1 MALRTIIDTD
11 PGIDDA
17 LALILA
23 LRSPELQV
31 EAITTVCGNV
41 EVDLTTRNALR
52 VLEIVAPHVPP
63 PVARGADRPLARP
76 LRTAAHVHG
85 EDGLG
90 NRDRCLGPGGA
101 PRYRE
106 PRGGPAPIPAHEVL
120 LDAAR
125 RVPGALTLVTLG
137 PLTNVA
143 LALRQDPAA
152 MRGFRRLVVMAGAAA
167 VPGNVTPVAEFNAW
181 ADPEAAQAVL
191 ESGLPI
197 TLVGLDVTQQVRL
210 LPEAIA
216 SRFGPR
222 PDPVSRLVCDMAP
235 AVLEFAA
242 RAERAPGITLHDP
255 LAVAVA
261 CDPTLVRTERRPLR
275 VETRGEHT
283 TGMTVVD
290 RRPGARAGSIASG
303 DPASPIPPAP
313 AASGGS
319 PVVDV
324 AVAVE
329 AERFLR
335 LFLERLCPT

>member
-23 LRSPELQV
+23 LRSPEVQV
-31 EAITTVCGNV
+31 EAITTVCGNA

-52 VLEIVAPHVPP
+52 ILDLVAPATPP
-63 PVARGADRPLARP
+63 AVARGADRPLARP

-85 EDGLG
+85 DDGLG
-90 NRDRCLGPGGA
+90 DLDRCVTPDGA

-106 PRGGPAPIPAHEVL
+106 PRGGPAPLPAHELL

-125 RVPGALTLVTLG
+125 RAPGAFTLVTLG
-137 PLTNVA
+137 PLTNLA
-143 LALRQDPAA
+143 LALMRDPAA
-152 MRGFRRLVVMAGAAA
+152 MRGLRRLVIMGGAAA
-167 VPGNVTPVAEFNAW
+167 VAGNVTPVAEFNVW
-181 ADPEAAQAVL
+181 ADPEAAQIVL

-197 TLVGLDVTQQVRL
+197 TLVGLDVTQHVRL
-210 LPEAIA
+210 LPETIA
-216 SRFGPR
+216 SHFEPR

-235 AVLEFAA
+235 AILDFAA
-242 RAERAPGITLHDP
+242 RAERAPGIILHDP

-261 CDPTLVRTERRPLR
+261 CDPTLVRTERRPIR

-290 RRPGARAGSIASG
+290 RRPGAHRGEEMPMI
-303 DPASPIPPAP
+303 
-313 AASGGS
+313 
-319 PVVDV
+319 DV
-324 AVAVE
+324 AVSVDADR
-329 AERFLR
+329 ALAMILDR
-335 LFLERLCPT
+335 LVAG

>member
-1 MALRTIIDTD
+1 MALRAIIDTD

-23 LRSPELQV
+23 LRSPELRV
-31 EAITTVCGNV
+31 EAVTTVCGNAS
-41 EVDLTTRNALR
+41 VDLTTRNALR
-52 VLEIVAPHVPP
+52 VLEIAAPAAPP

-76 LRTAAHVHG
+76 LRAAAHVHG

-90 NRDRCLGPGGA
+90 NLDRCRAPDGA

-125 RVPGALTLVTLG
+125 RAPGEVAVVALG
-137 PLTNVA
+137 PLTNLA
-143 LALRQDPAA
+143 LALRVDPAA
-152 MRGFRRLVVMAGAAA
+152 MRGLRRLVVMGGAAA
-167 VPGNVTPVAEFNAW
+167 VPGNVTPAAEFNAW

-210 LPEAIA
+210 LPETIA

-222 PDPVSRLVCDMAP
+222 TDPVSRLVCDMAP
-235 AVLEFAA
+235 AILEFAA
-242 RAERAPGITLHDP
+242 WAERAPGITLHDP

-261 CDPTLVRTERRPLR
+261 SDPTLVRTERLPLR

-283 TGMTVVD
+283 AGMTVVD
-290 RRPGARAGSIASG
+290 RRPGAH
-303 DPASPIPPAP
+303 PAEGTPL
-313 AASGGS
+313 
-319 PVVDV
+319 VDV
-324 AVAVE
+324 ATWVD
-329 AERFLR
+329 AERALSLIVDR
-335 LFLERLCPT
+335 LSLG

>member
-1 MALRTIIDTD
+1 MALRIIIDTD

-17 LALILA
+17 LALLLA
-23 LRSPELQV
+23 LRCPELSV
-31 EAITTVCGNV
+31 EAVTTVCGNV
-41 EVDLTTRNALR
+41 AVDLTTRNALR
-52 VLEIVAPHVPP
+52 VLEIAAPAAPP
-63 PVARGADRPLARP
+63 VVARGADRPLARP

-90 NRDRCLGPGGA
+90 NLDRCLAPDGS

-120 LDAAR
+120 RDAAR
-125 RVPGALTLVTLG
+125 RAPGAFTLVTLG

-143 LALRQDPAA
+143 MALRQDPTAL
-152 MRGFRRLVVMAGAAA
+152 RGFRRLVVMGGAAA
-167 VPGNVTPVAEFNAW
+167 VPGNVTPVAEFNVW

-216 SRFGPR
+216 SHFGPR

-235 AVLEFAA
+235 AILDFCA
-242 RAERAPGITLHDP
+242 RAERAPGIILHDP
-255 LAVAVA
+255 LALAVA
-261 CDPTLVRTERRPLR
+261 CDPTLVRTEPRPIR

-283 TGMTVVD
+283 AGMTVVD
-290 RRPGARAGSIASG
+290 RRPGASAGA
-303 DPASPIPPAP
+303 
-313 AASGGS
+313 

-324 AVAVE
+324 ALAVD
-329 AERFLR
+329 ADRFLR